1 MREKYVPITIDG
13 REFHLLFSL
22 AAMGDIV
29 ERFGSLQALSEQM
42 DTDAD
47 YAAAVRVVPWLFT
60 VLANQGEYLKDGG
73 KANVITEAWAGA
85 HIMPR
90 QIAEVMGACQQAL
103 NVGLAM
109 EHKPGDDEPV
119 DVVLEELQKNAEGAG
134 D

>member
-1 MREKYVPITIDG
+1 MREKFVSITLDD

-29 ERFGSLQALSEQM
+29 ERFGSLQALTEKM

-47 YAAAVRVVPWLFT
+47 YASAVRLVPWLFCI
-60 VLANQGEYLKDGG
+60 LANQGEYLKAGG
-73 KANVITEAWAGA
+73 KADVITEAWAGA

-103 NVGLAM
+103 NIGLEM
-109 EHKPGDDEPV
+109 EHKPGDDEAV

-134 D
+134 A